1 MCPLMLD
8 IVLSKPTTFCL
19 NKVVVFICIYVLY
32 ETIVKGGH
40 ELATLIRKLLDH
52 RCWFDENSCLDS
64 VSKMDMVIGSSS
76 VCFDLQV
83 AADVGFT

>member
-32 ETIVKGGH
+32 ETVVKGGH
-40 ELATLIRKLLDH
+40 ELATLI
-52 RCWFDENSCLDS
+52 
-64 VSKMDMVIGSSS
+64 SK
-76 VCFDLQV
+76 
-83 AADVGFT
+83 TP